1 MSWFNYYGL
10 IILAVMMIP
19 NVIYAVKSKGNFNDG
34 YHNKAV
40 EILEQVGRYACFVL
54 MVFNIPYTWI
64 GFYFSHGLIVY
75 LAVNIALLAAY
86 CIGWVVLWKKSG
98 IVKALLLSIIPSLIF
113 IFSGVMIA
121 SIPLLVF
128 AIIFAATHIL
138 ISVKN
143 AKAECVCEKRVKKTI
158 ITVTAIL
165 LSFVLVIFGTLGG
178 LAVYG
183 QSSLSKLDDM
193 SVMDMIKYDCT
204 GKDSKI
210 SIAFIEGDNVA
221 YHTYGAGGEEDTVYE
236 FEIGSISKT
245 FVGLLCAKAVNDGK
259 LNLSDSVSKYLDLD
273 DAKYYPTIERLL
285 THTSGYKGYYFEG
298 RMIGNKFARIT
309 NDFYGISREQ
319 ILDRVKKV
327 NLEDK
332 DYPFVYSNFGI
343 SVLGLVLE
351 KIYNDDFTNLLNEYI
366 ESQLGLTDTKVAK
379 QSGNLNGYW
388 KWKENDGYVPAG
400 SIISNIKDMADYLKM
415 YMAGSLTYAEDTY
428 RQIKGINATTSAY
441 QMMNIRMDSV
451 GMTWMLD
458 DTNGIVWHNGATT
471 NFNSY
476 LGFTKDRSRG
486 VVILSNL
493 SPNEKISMTVLG
505 ARILTSG
512 YSF

>member
-1 MSWFNYYGL
+1 
-10 IILAVMMIP
+10 
-19 NVIYAVKSKGNFNDG
+19 
-34 YHNKAV
+34 
-40 EILEQVGRYACFVL
+40 
-54 MVFNIPYTWI
+54 
-64 GFYFSHGLIVY
+64 
-75 LAVNIALLAAY
+75 
-86 CIGWVVLWKKSG
+86 
-98 IVKALLLSIIPSLIF
+98 
-113 IFSGVMIA
+113 
-121 SIPLLVF
+121 
-128 AIIFAATHIL
+128 
-138 ISVKN
+138 
-143 AKAECVCEKRVKKTI
+143 
-158 ITVTAIL
+158 
-165 LSFVLVIFGTLGG
+165 
-178 LAVYG
+178 
-183 QSSLSKLDDM
+183 
-193 SVMDMIKYDCT
+193 
-204 GKDSKI
+204 
-210 SIAFIEGDNVA
+210 
-221 YHTYGAGGEEDTVYE
+221 
-236 FEIGSISKT
+236 
-245 FVGLLCAKAVNDGK
+245 
-259 LNLSDSVSKYLDLD
+259 
-273 DAKYYPTIERLL
+273 
-285 THTSGYKGYYFEG
+285 
-298 RMIGNKFARIT
+298 MIGNKFARIT

-327 NLEDK
+327 NIEDK
-332 DYPFVYSNFGI
+332 DYPFAYSNFGI

-400 SIISNIKDMADYLKM
+400 SIISNIKDMADYLNT
-415 YMAGSLTYAEDTY
+415 YMAGSLTYAEETY

-458 DTNGIVWHNGATT
+458 DINGIVWHNGATT

-476 LGFTKDRSRG
+476 MGFTKDRSRG